1 VGGKRTSPEVIC
13 SHCITPKIMVREVTR
28 LPQVDPEKRSPRL
41 RLAEDTPIV
50 LRCLDG
56 HRVSGKLRCVSLTG
70 GLIVPDSHLPPG
82 SLVSLIFVTPK
93 GPIVGTANM
102 LRPVS
107 WREQPFCF
115 ATVLDSHQER
125 LRAII
130 KGSARQADSSRN
142 H

>member
-1 VGGKRTSPEVIC
+1 MIC
-13 SHCITPKIMVREVTR
+13 SDSGTPNILDCELTR
-28 LPQVDPEKRSPRL
+28 LPQVDPERRSPRL

-70 GLIVPDSHLPPG
+70 GLIAPESLLPPG

-107 WREQPFCF
+107 WKEQPFCF
-115 ATVLDSHQER
+115 ATVLDSHQDR
-125 LRAII
+125 LRAVI
-130 KGSARQADSSRN
+130 KGSARQPDWFGN

>member
-1 VGGKRTSPEVIC
+1 MISSYSRTPN
-13 SHCITPKIMVREVTR
+13 IMDCEMTR
-28 LPQVDPEKRSPRL
+28 LPQVDPERRSPRL

-70 GLIVPDSHLPPG
+70 GLIMPDSLLPPG
-82 SLVSLIFVTPK
+82 SLVSLIFVTAK

-107 WREQPFCF
+107 WKEQPFCF
-115 ATVLDSHQER
+115 AAVLDSHQDR
-125 LRAII
+125 LRAVI
-130 KGSARQADSSRN
+130 KGCARQPDWPHNTVVFGLSV
-142 H
+142 